1 MNHLV
6 QAVKVITKE
15 VVAVVPIAIV
25 TVLNKYVL
33 LLKGGRGEK
42 KGGEGRRGNLS
53 NFMKI
58 SGHSDDQVYVR
69 ISKKV
74 IN

>member
-53 NFMKI
+53 NFTKI

>member
-6 QAVKVITKE
+6 QAVKVITEE
-15 VVAVVPIAIV
+15 VVAAVPIPIV

-42 KGGEGRRGNLS
+42 RGEEWRRGSLS

-58 SGHSDDQVYVR
+58 SGHSDDQVNVR
-69 ISKKV
+69 ISKKA